1 MYEGL
6 GLHAAVAAACG
17 GWTIPVHCTTGALV
31 KIACMNDE
39 TASMVVWES
48 EGKLLYT
55 TMRVKRNKIY
65 FTADG
70 TLLRS
75 TTIAARIFATVI
87 HHYGHL
93 QAPNTAQLPAFEWA
107 PTATVLVT
115 TAVGMAAALTTALQT
130 RRHGELWIV
139 DFPGNLPSAS
149 IRFGQDGVDVNR
161 RRAATATNGTCCVAR
176 IAAALVSHHDDWHS
190 RPACQCWRAAHA

>member
-1 MYEGL
+1 MYEGI

-17 GWTIPVHCTTGALV
+17 GWTIPVHCATGAIV

-39 TASMVVWES
+39 TASMVVWGS

-55 TMRVKRNKIY
+55 TMRVKRGTIY
-65 FTADG
+65 FSADG
-70 TLLRS
+70 ALLRS

-87 HHYGHL
+87 EHYGHL
-93 QAPNTAQLPAFEWA
+93 QAPNTARLPDFEWA
-107 PTATVLVT
+107 PTTTDLVT

-139 DFPGNLPSAS
+139 DFPDKLPSAS
-149 IRFGQDGVDVNR
+149 IWFRQDGVDVNQKHT
-161 RRAATATNGTCCVAR
+161 AGATNGTRCVAR
-176 IAAALVSHHDDWHS
+176 IAAALVAHYDNWHS
-190 RPACQCWRAAHA
+190 RPAGHFWRAARA